1 MLFLLDN
8 CYYLAL
14 ARAVLAL
21 CVCMCLCGLLTRMT
35 GEMLPEICL
44 QARVPKAVEL
54 FNLPYNS
61 LVTQAKRPLGEPWQ
75 GPVSM

>member
-1 MLFLLDN
+1 MVSTV
-8 CYYLAL
+8 Y
-14 ARAVLAL
+14 V
-21 CVCMCLCGLLTRMT
+21 CVCVRVCVCGLLTRMT

-54 FNLPYNS
+54 FDLPYKS
-61 LVTQAKRPLGEPWQ
+61 LVTQARRPLGKSWQ

>member
-1 MLFLLDN
+1 
-8 CYYLAL
+8 
-14 ARAVLAL
+14 
-21 CVCMCLCGLLTRMT
+21 MT